1 MESLSVQA
9 LQEGGLWEQKG
20 KNAVQLSIHFHCEDM
35 EGTGGAHVAGGFT
48 RRGVETAHGFPA
60 SVSLP
65 LGKVG
70 VSCFI
75 EGTHKKVVCS
85 LDLGELISL
94 DDEHSKRLKWGGD
107 Q

>member
-1 MESLSVQA
+1 MLR
-9 LQEGGLWEQKG
+9 LQMDFQ
-20 KNAVQLSIHFHCEDM
+20 
-35 EGTGGAHVAGGFT
+35 
-48 RRGVETAHGFPA
+48 A
-60 SVSLP
+60 SVSP
-65 LGKVG
+65 SLGKVG

-75 EGTHKKVVCS
+75 EGAHKKVVCN